1 MIRSEEVREEV
12 PSEGAGS
19 PTGEESLFVAVLALR
34 FRFRFF
40 VGTGV
45 ESAIGVSGG
54 IC

>member
-1 MIRSEEVREEV
+1 MIGNWEV

-19 PTGEESLFVAVLALR
+19 PAGEENLFVAVLALR